1 MSSRVTSVLA
11 LAGVALVV
19 AACGGGESSS
29 SGPVT
34 LNWWAG
40 NQPGGS
46 FQKAAQYCSQQSNG
60 EYTIKV
66 NLLGTDAD
74 SQRQSLVRRLAAG
87 DSSIDLIA
95 MDVVWTA
102 EFAEAK
108 WILPFP
114 ADKVAELKKDR
125 LQGPLK
131 TAEYDNKLY
140 AAPGNSNTQ
149 LLWYRKSQLK
159 GESVPKTWDQLID
172 TATKLKTT
180 IAYTNAQYEGTTVW
194 FNSVIQSAGGSILD
208 GSDKVG
214 LQQGPALKAIGI
226 MQRFAQGPG
235 SPTLPAAKEDQARQ
249 AFEVP
254 TGTAFE
260 LNYPFVYASA
270 QSNTTVKGLK
280 DDIAWAPYPSVNDG
294 GEARAPIGGFNWG
307 VGAHTK
313 HSQEAFDAA
322 TCLASEQPE
331 RLYAQL
337 DSLPPTLSA
346 VYDDPK
352 FKKSYPFADVVKE
365 QLDAAGVR
373 PVSPLYADV
382 SLAVSSTLS
391 PAANIKSPQTTLDKL
406 KERLGNA
413 LDSKGLL

>member
-1 MSSRVTSVLA
+1 MSSRVISILA
-11 LAGVALVV
+11 LVATAFVV
-19 AACGGGESSS
+19 AACGGGSSKN
-29 SGPVT
+29 GTVT

-46 FQKAAQYCSQQSNG
+46 FQKAADYCSRQSNG
-60 EYTIKV
+60 AYKIKV

-87 DSSIDLIA
+87 DSSIDLMA

-108 WILPFP
+108 WIKPFP
-114 ADKVAELKKDR
+114 AAQAAELKQGR
-125 LQGPLK
+125 LAGPLK
-131 TAEYDNKLY
+131 TATYKGRLY
-140 AAPGNSNTQ
+140 AAPGSSNTQ
-149 LLWYRKSQLK
+149 LLWYRKSQLH
-159 GESVPKTWDQLID
+159 GRPVPKTWAQLIA

-208 GSDKVG
+208 RKGDVSLG
-214 LQQGPALKAIGI
+214 APALKAINI
-226 MQRFAQGPG
+226 MHQFAAGPAN
-235 SPTLPAAKEDQARQ
+235 STLPAAKEDQARQ

-270 QSNTTVKGLK
+270 QSNTTIKGPPVLK
-280 DDIAWAPYPSVNDG
+280 NDIAWAPYPSVKDG
-294 GEARAPIGGFNWG
+294 GPNRAPIGGFNWG
-307 VGAHTK
+307 VGSHTK
-313 HSQEAFDAA
+313 HPKQAFDAA
-322 TCLASEQPE
+322 TCLSSEQPE

-337 DSLPPTLSA
+337 DSLPPTLSK

-352 FKKSYPFADVVKE
+352 FKKSYPFADLVRK
-365 QLDAAGVR
+365 QIASAGVR
-373 PVSPLYADV
+373 PVTPLYADV
-382 SLAVSSTLS
+382 SLAVYTTLS
-391 PAANIKSPQTTLDKL
+391 PAKKL
-406 KERLGNA
+406 QPKAALSKLTERVQDA

>member
-1 MSSRVTSVLA
+1 MSSRVISILA
-11 LAGVALVV
+11 LVAATIVV
-19 AACGGGESSS
+19 AACGGGSSS
-29 SGPVT
+29 NGTVT

-46 FQKAAQYCSQQSNG
+46 FQKAAAYCSQQSNG
-60 EYTIKV
+60 AYKIKV

-87 DSSIDLIA
+87 DSSIDLMA

-108 WILPFP
+108 WIKPFP
-114 ADKVAELKKDR
+114 AAQAAELKKDR
-125 LQGPLK
+125 LAGPLK
-131 TAEYDNKLY
+131 TATYQGRLY

-159 GESVPKTWDQLID
+159 GLPVPRTWDRLID
-172 TATKLKTT
+172 TATKLHTT

-194 FNSVIQSAGGSILD
+194 FNSVIQSAGGSILKGTD
-208 GSDKVG
+208 QVSLGA
-214 LQQGPALKAIGI
+214 PALKAIDI
-226 MQRFAQGPG
+226 MRRFAAGPG
-235 SPTLPAAKEDQARQ
+235 NPTLPAAKEDQARQ

-254 TGTAFE
+254 SGTAFE
-260 LNYPFVYASA
+260 INYPFVYASA

-280 DDIAWAPYPSVNDG
+280 DDIAWAPYPSVKEG
-294 GEARAPIGGFNWG
+294 TGARAPIGGFNWG

-313 HSQEAFDAA
+313 HPQQAFDAA

-337 DSLPPTLSA
+337 DSLPPTLSQ

-352 FKKSYPFADVVKE
+352 FKKSYPFADLVKK
-365 QLDAAGVR
+365 QLDSAGVR
-373 PVSPLYADV
+373 PVTPLYADV
-382 SLAVSSTLS
+382 SLAIYTTLS
-391 PAANIKSPQTTLDKL
+391 PANKL
-406 KERLGNA
+406 QP
-413 LDSKGLL
+413 

>member
-1 MSSRVTSVLA
+1 MSSRVISILA
-11 LAGVALVV
+11 LAATTFLV

-29 SGPVT
+29 GTVT

-46 FQKAAQYCSQQSNG
+46 FQKAAEYCSKQSKG
-60 EYTIKV
+60 AYEIKV

-87 DSSIDLIA
+87 DTSIDLMA

-102 EFAEAK
+102 EFAEAD

-114 ADKVAELKKDR
+114 ADKTAELKQGR
-125 LQGPLK
+125 LAGPLK
-131 TAEYDNKLY
+131 TATYQGKLY

-159 GESVPKTWDQLID
+159 GEDVPKTWDQLID

-208 GSDKVG
+208 GPDKVS
-214 LQQGPALKAIGI
+214 LAREPSLKALDI
-226 MQRFAQGPG
+226 MQRFAAGPG
-235 SPTLPAAKEDQARQ
+235 NPTLPAAKEDQARQ

-280 DDIAWAPYPSVNDG
+280 DDIAWAPYPSVKDG

-307 VGAHTK
+307 VGSHTK
-313 HSQEAFDAA
+313 HPQQAFDAA
-322 TCLASEQPE
+322 TCLSSEQPE

-352 FKKSYPFADVVKE
+352 FKKSYPFSEIVKE
-365 QLDAAGVR
+365 QIDGAGVR
-373 PVSPLYADV
+373 PVTPLYADV
-382 SLAVSSTLS
+382 SLAVYTTLS
-391 PAANIKSPQTTLDKL
+391 PASKLDPPTALSKL
-406 KERLGNA
+406 TERVQNA

>member
-1 MSSRVTSVLA
+1 MSSRVTSILA
-11 LAGVALVV
+11 LAAAALVV
-19 AACGGGESSS
+19 AACGGGSSS
-29 SGPVT
+29 SAGTVT

-46 FQKAAQYCSQQSNG
+46 FQKAAEYCSKQSGG

-102 EFAEAK
+102 EFAEAD

-114 ADKVAELKKDR
+114 EDKVAELKKDR
-125 LQGPLK
+125 LEGPLK
-131 TAEYDNKLY
+131 TAIYQNKLY

-159 GESVPKTWDQLID
+159 GEPVPKTWDELID

-180 IAYTNAQYEGTTVW
+180 IAYTGAQYEGTTVW

-208 GSDKVG
+208 GPDKVA
-214 LQQGPALKAIGI
+214 LQEGPSLEALDI
-226 MQRFAQGPG
+226 MKRFAQGPAN
-235 SPTLPAAKEDQARQ
+235 PTLPAAKEDQARQ

-260 LNYPFVYASA
+260 INYPFVYASA

-280 DDIAWAPYPSVNDG
+280 DDIAWAAYPSVKDG
-294 GEARAPIGGFNWG
+294 GDPRAPIGGFNWG
-307 VGAHTK
+307 VGGHTK
-313 HSQEAFDAA
+313 HPQQAFDAA

-337 DSLPPTLSA
+337 DSLPPTLSQ

-352 FKKSYPFADVVKE
+352 FKKSYPFSDLVKK
-365 QLDAAGVR
+365 QLDSAGVR
-373 PVSPLYADV
+373 PVTPLYSDV
-382 SLAVSSTLS
+382 SLAVYSTLPPASDIS
-391 PAANIKSPQTTLDKL
+391 PKTTLGKL
-406 KERLGNA
+406 RTRIDNA
-413 LDSKGLL
+413 LQSKGLL

>member
-1 MSSRVTSVLA
+1 MSSRVTSILA
-11 LAGVALVV
+11 LVAAALVV
-19 AACGGGESSS
+19 AACGGGSSS
-29 SGPVT
+29 SGTVT

-46 FQKAAQYCSQQSNG
+46 FQKAASYCSQQSKG
-60 EYTIKV
+60 EYKIKV

-87 DSSIDLIA
+87 DSSIDLMA

-114 ADKVAELKKDR
+114 SDKADELKQDR
-125 LQGPLK
+125 LAGPLK
-131 TAEYDNKLY
+131 TATYQGKLY

-194 FNSVIQSAGGSILD
+194 FNSVLQSAGGSILD
-208 GSDKVG
+208 GPDKIS
-214 LQQGPALKAIGI
+214 LAPEPSLKAIDI
-226 MQRFAQGPG
+226 MKRFAAGPG
-235 SPTLPAAKEDQARQ
+235 NPTLPAAKEDQARQ

-280 DDIAWAPYPSVNDG
+280 DDIAWAPYPSVDAG
-294 GEARAPIGGFNWG
+294 GKARAPIGGFNWG
-307 VGAHTK
+307 VGSHTK
-313 HSQEAFDAA
+313 HEKQAFDAA
-322 TCLASEQPE
+322 TCLSSEQPE

-337 DSLPPTLSA
+337 DSLPPTLA
-346 VYDDPK
+346 KVYDDPK
-352 FKKSYPFADVVKE
+352 FKKSYPFSEIVKQ
-365 QLDAAGVR
+365 QLDSAGVR
-373 PVSPLYADV
+373 PVTPLYADV
-382 SLAVSSTLS
+382 SLAVYTTLS
-391 PAANIKSPQTTLDKL
+391 PASALDPKAALDKL
-406 KERLGNA
+406 TERVQNA

>member
-1 MSSRVTSVLA
+1 MSSRVISILA
-11 LAGVALVV
+11 LVATTLVV
-19 AACGGGESSS
+19 AACGGGSSS
-29 SGPVT
+29 NGTVT

-46 FQKAAQYCSQQSNG
+46 FQKAAAYCSQQSNG
-60 EYTIKV
+60 AYKIKV

-87 DSSIDLIA
+87 DSSIDLMA

-108 WILPFP
+108 WIKPFP
-114 ADKVAELKKDR
+114 AAKAAELKKDR
-125 LQGPLK
+125 LAGPLK
-131 TAEYDNKLY
+131 TATYKGRLY

-149 LLWYRKSQLK
+149 LLWYRKSQLNGK
-159 GESVPKTWDQLID
+159 PVPKTWAQLIA
-172 TATKLKTT
+172 TAEQLKTT

-194 FNSVIQSAGGSILD
+194 FNSVIQSAGGSILNRR
-208 GSDKVG
+208 GGVG
-214 LQQGPALKAIGI
+214 LGPPALTAITI
-226 MQRFAQGPG
+226 MHDFAAGPG
-235 SPTLPAAKEDQARQ
+235 NPTLPAAKEDQARQ

-260 LNYPFVYASA
+260 INYPFVYASA

-280 DDIAWAPYPSVNDG
+280 DDIAWAPYPSVKPG
-294 GEARAPIGGFNWG
+294 GPNRAPIGGFNWG

-313 HSQEAFDAA
+313 HPKQAFDAA

-337 DSLPPTLSA
+337 DSLPPTLSK

-352 FKKSYPFADVVKE
+352 FKKSYPFADLVRK
-365 QLDAAGVR
+365 QIDTAGVR
-373 PVSPLYADV
+373 PVTPLYADV
-382 SLAVSSTLS
+382 SLAVYTTLS
-391 PAANIKSPQTTLDKL
+391 PAAELQPKAALAKL
-406 KERLGNA
+406 TERLQNA

>member
-1 MSSRVTSVLA
+1 MSRRVISLLALAVLA
-11 LAGVALVV
+11 LSV
-19 AACGGGESSS
+19 AACGGGGSSS
-29 SGPVT
+29 SGTVT

-46 FQKAAQYCSQQSNG
+46 FQKAAEYCSQQSKG

-87 DSSIDLIA
+87 DTSIDLMA

-102 EFAEAK
+102 EFAEAN

-114 ADKVAELKKDR
+114 SAEAAELKQDR
-125 LQGPLK
+125 LAGPLK
-131 TAEYDNKLY
+131 TATYQGKLY

-149 LLWYRKSQLK
+149 LLWYRKSQVK
-159 GESVPKTWDQLID
+159 GDVPSTWSGLID
-172 TATKLKTT
+172 RAKELKTT

-194 FNSVIQSAGGSILD
+194 FNSVVQSAGGSILN
-208 GSDKVG
+208 DKGEVG
-214 LQQGPALKAIGI
+214 LGKPGLKAIQI
-226 MQRFAQGPG
+226 MRDFAAGPG
-235 SPTLPAAKEDQARQ
+235 NPTLPAAKEDQARQ

-260 LNYPFVYASA
+260 INYPFVYASA

-280 DDIAWAPYPSVNDG
+280 DDIAWAPYPSVDQG
-294 GEARAPIGGFNWG
+294 GPARAPIGGFNWG
-307 VGAHTK
+307 VGSHTK
-313 HSQEAFDAA
+313 HPKQAFDAA

-352 FKKSYPFADVVKE
+352 FKKSYPFADLVRK
-365 QLDAAGVR
+365 QIDGAGVR
-373 PVSPLYADV
+373 PVTPLYADV
-382 SLAVSSTLS
+382 SLAVYTTLS
-391 PAANIKSPQTTLDKL
+391 PAAKLDPPAALSKL
-406 KERLGNA
+406 TERLQNA

>member
-1 MSSRVTSVLA
+1 MSSRVISVLA
-11 LAGVALVV
+11 LVAVALVV

-29 SGPVT
+29 GTVT

-46 FQKAAQYCSQQSNG
+46 FQKAAAYCSRQSDG

-74 SQRQSLVRRLAAG
+74 TQRQSLVRRLAAG
-87 DSSIDLIA
+87 DSSIDLMA

-114 ADKVAELKKDR
+114 SDKVAQLKENR
-125 LQGPLK
+125 LAGPLK
-131 TAEYDNKLY
+131 TATYQNRLY

-159 GESVPKTWDQLID
+159 GEDVPKTWDGLID
-172 TATKLKTT
+172 TAKKLKTT

-194 FNSVIQSAGGSILD
+194 FNSVIQSAGGSILKGTD
-208 GSDKVG
+208 QVG
-214 LQQGPALKAIGI
+214 LGAPALKAIEI
-226 MQRFAQGPG
+226 MKRFAAGPG
-235 SPTLPAAKEDQARQ
+235 NPTLPAAKEDQARQ

-260 LNYPFVYASA
+260 LNYPFVYSSA

-280 DDIAWAPYPSVNDG
+280 DDIAWAPYPSVSDNGDS
-294 GEARAPIGGFNWG
+294 RAPIGGFNWG
-307 VGAHTK
+307 VGAHTA
-313 HSQEAFDAA
+313 HPQQAFDAA

-337 DSLPPTLSA
+337 DSLPPTLSQ

-352 FKKSYPFADVVKE
+352 FKKSYPFADVVKK
-365 QLDAAGVR
+365 QIDSAGVR
-373 PVSPLYADV
+373 PVTPLYADV
-382 SLAVSSTLS
+382 SLAVYSTLS
-391 PAANIKSPQTTLDKL
+391 PAAKLDPPVALKL
-406 KERLGNA
+406 LTSRVEDA
-413 LDSKGLL
+413 LQSKGLL

>member
-11 LAGVALVV
+11 LVAATFVV
-19 AACGGGESSS
+19 AACGGGSSS
-29 SGPVT
+29 SGTVT

-46 FQKAAQYCSQQSNG
+46 FQKAAEYCSQHSNG

-87 DSSIDLIA
+87 DDSIDLMA

-102 EFAEAK
+102 EFAEAD

-114 ADKVAELKKDR
+114 TDKVAELRKDR
-125 LQGPLK
+125 LAGPLR
-131 TAEYDNKLY
+131 TATYQGKLY

-159 GESVPKTWDQLID
+159 GLPVPSTWDGLIN
-172 TATKLKTT
+172 TATKLHTT

-194 FNSVIQSAGGSILD
+194 FNSVLQAAGGSILD
-208 GSDKVG
+208 GPDKVA
-214 LQQGPALKAIGI
+214 LQPGPSIKAINI
-226 MQRFAQGPG
+226 MKRFAQGPG
-235 SPTLPAAKEDQARQ
+235 NPSLPAAKEDQARQ

-280 DDIAWAPYPSVNDG
+280 DDIAWAPYPTVKEGTDP
-294 GEARAPIGGFNWG
+294 RAPIGGFNWG
-307 VGAHTK
+307 VGSHTK
-313 HSQEAFDAA
+313 HPQQAFDAA

-337 DSLPPTLSA
+337 DSLPPTLSQ

-352 FKKSYPFADVVKE
+352 FKKSYPFADIVKR
-365 QLDAAGVR
+365 QIDHAGVR
-373 PVSPLYADV
+373 PVTPLYSDV
-382 SLAVSSTLS
+382 SLAVYTTLS
-391 PAANIKSPQTTLDKL
+391 PAADLGDPQATLDQL
-406 KERLGNA
+406 KQRVQNA
-413 LDSKGLL
+413 LNSKGLL

>member
-1 MSSRVTSVLA
+1 MSRRVTSFLA
-11 LAGVALVV
+11 LAIAALFV
-19 AACGGGESSS
+19 AACGGGGN
-29 SGPVT
+29 SGTVT

-46 FQKAAQYCSQQSNG
+46 FQKAAAYCSQHSNG
-60 EYTIKV
+60 AYKIKV

-74 SQRQSLVRRLAAG
+74 TQRQSLVRRLAAG
-87 DSSIDLIA
+87 DTSIDLMA

-102 EFAEAK
+102 EFAEAN

-114 ADKVAELKKDR
+114 AAKGTELKKDR
-125 LQGPLK
+125 LAGPLK
-131 TAEYDNKLY
+131 TATYKNRLY

-149 LLWYRKSQLK
+149 LLWYRKSQVK
-159 GESVPKTWDQLID
+159 GQVPTTWQGLID
-172 TATKLKTT
+172 EATKLHTT

-208 GSDKVG
+208 PSGTKPSLG
-214 LQQGPALKAIGI
+214 APALKAIQI
-226 MQRFAQGPG
+226 MHDFAAGPG

-280 DDIAWAPYPSVNDG
+280 DDIAWAPYPSVTQG
-294 GEARAPIGGFNWG
+294 GPNRAPIGGFNWG

-313 HSQEAFDAA
+313 HAKQAFDAA
-322 TCLASEQPE
+322 TCLASEPAE

-337 DSLPPTLSA
+337 DSLPPTLSN

-352 FKKSYPFADVVKE
+352 FKKSYPFADVVRK
-365 QLDAAGVR
+365 QIDSAGVR

-382 SLAVSSTLS
+382 SLAVYTTLS
-391 PAANIKSPQTTLDKL
+391 PAKNLNPPSALNQLTQRVQD
-406 KERLGNA
+406 A